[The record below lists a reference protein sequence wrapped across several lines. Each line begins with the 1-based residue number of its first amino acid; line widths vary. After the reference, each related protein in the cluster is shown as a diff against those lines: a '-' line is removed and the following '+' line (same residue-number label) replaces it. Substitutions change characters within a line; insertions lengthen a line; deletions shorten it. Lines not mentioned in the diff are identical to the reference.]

1 MTNIPPILLVLGLL
15 VVPADDP
22 ARASGP
28 DVARLQ
34 EMLQDH
40 EHPRGQSQAAL
51 LLVQSSAPEAEKA
64 VHHSLRRADDPDVFL
79 ALAAAV
85 HIAQDNR
92 FLDDMLAA
100 LLVSRPGIRSAAAEA
115 LSGLTDPRLVLG
127 LEKIVTDTKADAG
140 ARQAALYALG
150 RTGRK
155 AAGAVLV
162 GQLETDHEQL
172 RRAAFAA
179 LAELAGQNYGTDAA
193 KWRAWWQRHKDQDNE
208 SWLGERLAFQTS
220 KARRLDGD
228 LERARLQV
236 LRLHQQLYARLP
248 ATERMAY
255 LEGLL
260 DQDDASVRCL
270 AVGWALEMLPS
281 PDLTRQREV
290 AQLLLCLTQDGSV
303 EVQRSAVLAL
313 GRVNDPAAFERLKVL
328 LEKGAPPVRA
338 AAARALA
345 AQARGRDADAQERQK
360 QAVPA
365 LQKALEDPAIEVV
378 IEAAED
384 LGTLG
389 APEAGPVLTSLLCHQ
404 SETVRQTAAQALER
418 VADTSLLNSLLKA
431 VDDPNVN
438 VRFSLVGALGR
449 AVCDGDS
456 LSDEQRK
463 RLLAKLEDLLL
474 HDADPGVRSRAAT
487 VLGDCGPATMLPV
500 LWKCVLAGE
509 EARVQDKA
517 WAALVET
524 VARSASLAVL
534 REWDATLTA
543 AKQGPR
549 RLQLLAEVA
558 ARWQKRPD
566 TRSLVVPAQ
575 EMLVQAQL
583 ELGKWSAAFPVVR
596 ELLARQ
602 GTEAEKA
609 QRLHWLLT
617 VGEQALQE
625 GNKAEAQR
633 VAQEAQPF
641 LTRGAPLADAFDK
654 LAKQAAGRD

>member
-1 MTNIPPILLVLGLL
+1 MTTIQPILLALGLL
-15 VVPADDP
+15 LPADDP
-22 ARASGP
+22 ARAVGP

-34 EMLQDH
+34 EMLLDH

-51 LLVQSSAPEAEKA
+51 LLVQSTAPEAEKA
-64 VHHSLRRADDPDVFL
+64 VHQGLRRADDSDVFL

-85 HIAQDNR
+85 HTAQDNR
-92 FLDDMLAA
+92 FLDDLLAA
-100 LLVSRPGIRSAAAEA
+100 LLVSRPGIRLAAAEA
-115 LSGLTDPRLVLG
+115 LSGLTDARLVPG
-127 LEKIVTDTKADAG
+127 LEKVVADTKADLG

-150 RTGRK
+150 RSGRK
-155 AAGAVLV
+155 PAGAVLV
-162 GQLETDHEQL
+162 DQLANDNEQL
-172 RRAAFAA
+172 RRTAIAA
-179 LAELAGQNYGTDAA
+179 LAELSGQNYGADAD
-193 KWRAWWQRHKDQDNE
+193 KWRAWWERHKDQSNE
-208 SWLGERLAFQTS
+208 KWLEERLAFQTS
-220 KARRLDGD
+220 KSRRLDGD

-236 LRLHQQLYARLP
+236 LRLHQQLYNRLP
-248 ATERMAY
+248 ANERMAY
-255 LEGLL
+255 LEALL
-260 DQDDASVRCL
+260 DQEDASVRCL

-303 EVQRSAVLAL
+303 EVQRAAVLAL
-313 GRVNDPAAFERLKVL
+313 GRVNDAAAFERLKVL

-345 AQARGRDADAQERQK
+345 AQARGRDADSQQRHK
-360 QAVPA
+360 QVVPA
-365 LQKALEDPAIEVV
+365 LQKALDDPAIEVV

-404 SETVRQTAAQALER
+404 SDNVRQTAAQALER
-418 VADTSLLNSLLKA
+418 VADATVLNNLLKA

-449 AVCDGDS
+449 AVCDGES
-456 LSDEQRK
+456 LSEEQRK
-463 RLLAKLEDLLL
+463 RLLAKLETLLL

-487 VLGDCGPATMLPV
+487 VLGECGPSAMLPV

-517 WAALVET
+517 WAAFIEV
-524 VARSASLAVL
+524 VARSSTLPVL
-534 REWDATLTA
+534 REWDSTLTA

-558 ARWQKRPD
+558 ARWQKRME

-602 GTEAEKA
+602 GTEAETN
-609 QRLHWLLT
+609 QRLRWLLS

-633 VAQEAQPF
+633 VVQDAQPF
-641 LTRGAPLADAFDK
+641 LTRSAPLAESFDK
-654 LAKQAAGRD
+654 LAKQAGGRE